1 MKMYNTPV
9 SPRLCGDC
17 TDMMMRGPV
26 YVLRERRSDALERIA
41 DASDNTQYTECGTA
55 EEASDSPLAIVS
67 SPYQGFGDVYDCPL
81 EALQCGTLFANLHFP
96 IKDANGTRGKG
107 GCTV

>member
-1 MKMYNTPV
+1 MYNT
-9 SPRLCGDC
+9 SSTSRLCGDC

-26 YVLRERRSDALERIA
+26 CVLRETNPDAAQRL
-41 DASDNTQYTECGTA
+41 ASAAETSQYNGCGTA
-55 EEASDSPLAIVS
+55 DEFSDTPLAIVS
-67 SPYQGFGDVYDCPL
+67 SPYQGFGEVYDCPM
-81 EALQCGTLFANLHFP
+81 EALQCGTLFANLYLP

>member
-1 MKMYNTPV
+1 MYNT
-9 SPRLCGDC
+9 SGTPRLCGDC

-26 YVLRERRSDALERIA
+26 CILRETNTDTAQKITAAADNRQYTGCGIA
-41 DASDNTQYTECGTA
+41 DES
-55 EEASDSPLAIVS
+55 SDSPLAIVS
-67 SPYQGFGDVYDCPL
+67 SPYQGFGDVYDCPM
-81 EALQCGTLFANLHFP
+81 EALQCGTLFANLNLP